1 MADASAEPDRRLSP
15 RRLAVTFAL
24 LGVALVA
31 LTVWASVRLVPK
43 TYAADTRKSD
53 IEAVQT
59 VARRVVTNFYSISYQ
74 SFDQDAQRVYADL
87 SDKFKTQAVQQLG
100 TNWKQTVVANK
111 LVSSAAV
118 SASGVINID
127 AKSAEVMVTVRRTA
141 QSAQVKTPS
150 ASWQSA
156 QVQLTKVGG
165 HWRVS
170 GMGGLQ

>member
-15 RRLAVTFAL
+15 RRLGIALAL
-24 LGVALVA
+24 LGLVLLAL
-31 LTVWASVRLVPK
+31 LVPVGYFADK

-53 IEAVQT
+53 IEAVQK

-74 SFDQDAQRVYADL
+74 SFDEDAQRVYADM
-87 SDKFKTQAVQQLG
+87 SDKFKAQAVQQLG
-100 TNWKQTVVANK
+100 TNWKQTVVTNK

-118 SASGVINID
+118 SACGVVNID

-141 QSAQVKTPS
+141 QSAQVTTPS
-150 ASWQSA
+150 STWQSA